1 MKALLLALLSMAWLT
16 APALA
21 EHHLQA
27 ESMPHVIEADVVQ
40 VVVAPRAEAIR
51 RIQAE
56 LAVRGFN
63 PGPIDGVIGPRT
75 MTALRAFQRDE
86 GMMEGLLTVETLTR
100 LGIGVQRPV
109 YPSRG
114 TETPL
119 SGGPGEPIP
128 QQTSPAAQAPAT
140 PSTAPAAPAVMA
152 RTALPNFVGRNGVVN
167 ETAPLDWPGRRN

>member
-1 MKALLLALLSMAWLT
+1 MAPSGEEDFGVLFLCTGNSARSLLAEAALVRRGGGRFRSMSAGSNPT
-16 APALA
+16 GT
-21 EHHLQA
+21 
-27 ESMPHVIEADVVQ
+27 PH
-40 VVVAPRAEAIR
+40 PRS
-51 RIQAE
+51 
-56 LAVRGFN
+56 L
-63 PGPIDGVIGPRT
+63 
-75 MTALRAFQRDE
+75 
-86 GMMEGLLTVETLTR
+86 ETLTR